1 MSWLKRSKKGLKTGP
16 KAARTEVADGLWIKC
31 PSCGEGN
38 NLQVLYESQAGI
50 DVLRFLERA

>member
-1 MSWLKRSKKGLKTGP
+1 MRGKFYAMECLKCGRRFMASSVKY
-16 KAARTEVADGLWIKC
+16 AKC

-38 NLQVLYESQAGI
+38 NLQVLYESPAGI